1 MKKNKG
7 ENELINLNDLAK
19 EAYIVAKKREL
30 NGAFIKTAPIDILK
44 HCAGEVMEATEAY
57 CDFAYEMTDEFE
69 EKFQNEVAD
78 IMVCCLIMSGYMG
91 FDIEKAINRVM
102 EKNRL
107 RAEKHGDKL

>member
-1 MKKNKG
+1 MIDLNK
-7 ENELINLNDLAK
+7 LST

-57 CDFAYEMTDEFE
+57 CDFIYEMTDEYE
-69 EKFQNEVAD
+69 EKFQDEVAD
-78 IMVCCLIMSGYMG
+78 IMTCCLIISGYMQI
-91 FDIEKAINRVM
+91 DIEKAINRVM

-107 RAEKHGDKL
+107 RAEKQGDKL

>member
-1 MKKNKG
+1 MIDLNK
-7 ENELINLNDLAK
+7 LST

-57 CDFAYEMTDEFE
+57 CDYAYEMTDENE
-69 EKFQNEVAD
+69 EKFQDEVAD
-78 IMVCCLIMSGYMG
+78 IMTCCLIISGYMQ

-107 RAEKHGDKL
+107 RAEKQGDKL

>member
-1 MKKNKG
+1 MIDLNK
-7 ENELINLNDLAK
+7 LSK
-19 EAYIVAKKREL
+19 QAYEVAQRRES
-30 NGAFIKTAPIDILK
+30 NGANIKADTISMLK

-57 CDFAYEMTDEFE
+57 CDFVYEMTDENE

-102 EKNRL
+102 EKNRF

>member
-1 MKKNKG
+1 MIDLNK
-7 ENELINLNDLAK
+7 LSK

-30 NGAFIKTAPIDILK
+30 NGAFIKTEPISVLK

-57 CDFAYEMTDEFE
+57 CDFVYEMTDEYE

-78 IMVCCLIMSGYMG
+78 IMVCCLIMSGYMM
-91 FDIEKAINRVM
+91 FDIESALNRVM

>member
-1 MKKNKG
+1 MIDLNK
-7 ENELINLNDLAK
+7 LSTD
-19 EAYIVAKKREL
+19 AYIVAKKREL

-57 CDFAYEMTDEFE
+57 CEMTDENE

-78 IMVCCLIMSGYMG
+78 IMVCCLIMSGYMM
-91 FDIEKAINRVM
+91 FDIESALTRVM

>member
-1 MKKNKG
+1 MIDLNK
-7 ENELINLNDLAK
+7 LST
-19 EAYIVAKKREL
+19 EAYTVAKKREL
-30 NGAFIKTAPIDILK
+30 NGAFINTEPMAILK

-78 IMVCCLIMSGYMG
+78 IMVCCLIMSGYMK
-91 FDIEKAINRVM
+91 FDIELALNRVM

-107 RAEKHGDKL
+107 RAEKQGDKL

>member
-1 MKKNKG
+1 MIDLNK
-7 ENELINLNDLAK
+7 LST

-30 NGAFIKTAPIDILK
+30 NGAKIKADTISMLK

-57 CDFAYEMTDEFE
+57 CDLSYELTDEYE

-78 IMVCCLIMSGYMG
+78 IMVCCLVMSGYMQ

-102 EKNRL
+102 EKNKK
-107 RAEKHGDKL
+107 RAEKQGDKL

>member
-1 MKKNKG
+1 MIDLNK
-7 ENELINLNDLAK
+7 LSK

-30 NGAFIKTAPIDILK
+30 NGAKIKADTISMLK

-57 CDFAYEMTDEFE
+57 CDFAYEMTDENE

-78 IMVCCLIMSGYMG
+78 IIVCCLIMSGYMR
-91 FDIEKAINRVM
+91 FDIESALNRVM

>member
-1 MKKNKG
+1 M
-7 ENELINLNDLAK
+7 INLNKLST
-19 EAYIVAKKREL
+19 EAYITAKKREL
-30 NGAFIKTAPIDILK
+30 NGAKIKADTISILK

-57 CDFAYEMTDEFE
+57 CDFVYEMTDEFE

-78 IMVCCLIMSGYMG
+78 IIVCCLIVSGHIQ

-107 RAEKHGDKL
+107 RAEKQGDKL

>member
-1 MKKNKG
+1 MIDLNK
-7 ENELINLNDLAK
+7 LSTD
-19 EAYIVAKKREL
+19 AYIVAKKRKL

-57 CDFAYEMTDEFE
+57 CDFVYEMTDEYE
-69 EKFQNEVAD
+69 EKFQDEVAD
-78 IMVCCLIMSGYMG
+78 IMTCCLIISGYMQ

-107 RAEKHGDKL
+107 RAEKQGDKL

>member
-1 MKKNKG
+1 MIDLNK
-7 ENELINLNDLAK
+7 LSTD
-19 EAYIVAKKREL
+19 AYIVAKKREK
-30 NGAFIKTAPIDILK
+30 NGAFIQTEPISILK

-57 CDFAYEMTDEFE
+57 CDFAYEMTFEYE
-69 EKFQNEVAD
+69 EKFHDEVAD

>member
-1 MKKNKG
+1 MIDLNK
-7 ENELINLNDLAK
+7 LSK

-30 NGAFIKTAPIDILK
+30 NGAFIKTEVIDILK

-57 CDFAYEMTDEFE
+57 CDYAYEMTDENE

-78 IMVCCLIMSGYMG
+78 IMTCCLIISGYIK
-91 FDIEKAINRVM
+91 FDIELALNRVM

-107 RAEKHGDKL
+107 RAEKKGDKL